1 MSSAL
6 VHKQSE
12 ALLTLGSK
20 PLPRLPNP
28 NPWSS
33 PDFPH
38 LLQSLSAPPHLG
50 LALISPK
57 AWSSECSGL
66 WGCSDPPWHS
76 FGARA
81 VPLRLFRTCFSP
93 GLGEKPPQ
101 TARGGQEG
109 LAPPGTGSFSRQHP
123 KISLQAGTNSP
134 RTIWSSPWPEM
145 LEGKPFPA
153 PNPSSTFPPS
163 IFPIQSF
170 QEGSASPRMALEG
183 SPGSGV
189 LPSAEF

>member
-101 TARGGQEG
+101 TARGAGGAGTPWHRLLLQAASQNLPPSWNKLTEDNLELPLAGDAGRETIPSSKPFLHLSPIDFPHPILPRG
-109 LAPPGTGSFSRQHP
+109 LCLTKNGSGGISRLGGSSFS
-123 KISLQAGTNSP
+123 
-134 RTIWSSPWPEM
+134 
-145 LEGKPFPA
+145 
-153 PNPSSTFPPS
+153 
-163 IFPIQSF
+163 
-170 QEGSASPRMALEG
+170 
-183 SPGSGV
+183 
-189 LPSAEF
+189 